1 MRTCDGYYWPMSFST
16 SRAGINRDAKQCRAS
31 CGAPARL
38 FYHRNPG
45 GDVQHSI
52 DLDGKPYVRLE
63 NAFRYRKE
71 YVQDCR
77 CKPLPWSEEASAEF
91 RQRGQEPSSEGEMK
105 LASSATRMVMPL
117 SAIQSAPASALEA
130 TVHGAEPVVGQR
142 RRYSPR
148 YRTQAP
154 IFTDRWREGTW

>member
-1 MRTCDGYYWPMSFST
+1 MSFST

-52 DLDGKPYVRLE
+52 DLNGKPYIRLE

-71 YVQDCR
+71 YIEDCR

-91 RQRGQEPSSEGEMK
+91 KQRGQEPETSGDVK
-105 LASSATRMVMPL
+105 LASSATRLEMPL
-117 SAIQSAPASALEA
+117 SAIQAAPASALEA
-130 TVHGAEPVVGQR
+130 TVHGYEPAPVVSQR
-142 RRYSPR
+142 RRYTPR